1 MYHPAPVPPPLLSG
15 EAGEFGCAPRQIVVR
30 LPTSRDN
37 TSDRTSLKAGE
48 DACVPGQSL
57 SNTPLKGENIA
68 GEDACVPGQLA
79 QRRATVEK
87 LNEENPNN
95 CVVVGAMFFQNDT
108 VPTEKSDYYYDKD
121 KVMIASFD
129 YEMRDTGWHCR
140 EYSYYEHIF
149 LPHDTTNITFNIYS
163 KFRTIR

>member
-1 MYHPAPVPPPLLSG
+1 MKTKLLLFAALACSIAMMAD
-15 EAGEFGCAPRQIVVR
+15 ESRQVF
-30 LPTSRDN
+30 S
-37 TSDRTSLKAGE
+37 AGE
-48 DACVPGQSL
+48 DACVPGH
-57 SNTPLKGENIA
+57 
-68 GEDACVPGQLA
+68 LA

-87 LNEENPNN
+87 LNEKNPNN

-140 EYSYYEHIF
+140 EYSHYEHIF
-149 LPHDTTNITFNIYS
+149 LPHDTTNITFNHSLNYHDMNCYS
-163 KFRTIR
+163 VRFSNIRCITNGNGVNM

>member
-1 MYHPAPVPPPLLSG
+1 MKTKLLLFAALACSIAMMAN
-15 EAGEFGCAPRQIVVR
+15 E
-30 LPTSRDN
+30 SRPIF
-37 TSDRTSLKAGE
+37 S
-48 DACVPGQSL
+48 
-57 SNTPLKGENIA
+57 A

-140 EYSYYEHIF
+140 RYCYYDHIF
-149 LPHDTTNITFNIYS
+149 LPHDTTDITFTHSWNYDDSTWYPVSGS
-163 KFRTIR
+163 KIRCITNGNVETMEIWKSSAPDTTQ